1 MLLAWRA
8 KGEFFH
14 MKKFL
19 TLMFSFLLVASLA
32 TPVFASKHKTSNDS
46 TMASEEKK
54 EEKSTK
60 KKSKKSKK
68 EKKEAAAPATE
79 EKKK

>member
-1 MLLAWRA
+1 
-8 KGEFFH
+8 

-19 TLMFSFLLVASLA
+19 TLMFSFLLAASLA
-32 TPVFASKHKTSNDS
+32 TPVFASKHKTSTDN

-54 EEKSTK
+54 EAKSAK

-68 EKKEAAAPATE
+68 SKKEASTPAAEP
-79 EKKK
+79 KKN